1 MNFVEM
7 TSTYKELKQDFDLQC
22 LENARKQ
29 EQIIEL
35 RRHIRDLEEQHKELL
50 EKIDRLVETN
60 NLLQK
65 LNKELNNGYTSKQ
78 SNSRK
83 TSKQTKKI

>member
-1 MNFVEM
+1 MNFVEK
-7 TSTYKELKQDFDLQC
+7 TSTYKDLRQDYELQC

-35 RRHIRDLEEQHKELL
+35 RRQLRELETQYKELQD
-50 EKIDRLVETN
+50 KIDRLVESN
-60 NLLQK
+60 KLL
-65 LNKELNNGYTSKQ
+65 KELNNGNKTKQ